1 MKSEAGFRPSSRMAS
16 KKVEFH
22 EGAALDIN
30 SARDRYLQRS
40 ESAALRFFDE
50 LDRAVGLIFRITS
63 SLAFRKTS
71 NPEVTS
77 SAIPIRS
84 RLSRKVA
91 CGSSP
96 RGRTFPPTPRFLD
109 EKGFP
114 AYRKSRFVRK
124 WTSNRRCYRVRR
136 PTNRDHNRSEEGCD
150 VPGHKSQTG
159 QRRDAGLKPGTTQ
172 SEQIQERKITGLK
185 TVHYEGKAA
194 AALASNTARPGRRP
208 LQRRST
214 VVGFGCDIWGT
225 NGEWRSYHPASARV
239 CSKKTYGALRVKMGY
254 KMAIHREVKT
264 NCPLATFFYR

>member
-1 MKSEAGFRPSSRMAS
+1 MRRSRDGFTSWIPARQRRFRGMKSEAGFRPSSRMAS

-22 EGAALDIN
+22 ERAALDIN

-136 PTNRDHNRSEEGCD
+136 PTNRDHNRSERAAM
-150 VPGHKSQTG
+150 SQDISH
-159 QRRDAGLKPGTTQ
+159 RRDREETPG
-172 SEQIQERKITGLK
+172 
-185 TVHYEGKAA
+185 
-194 AALASNTARPGRRP
+194 
-208 LQRRST
+208 
-214 VVGFGCDIWGT
+214 
-225 NGEWRSYHPASARV
+225 
-239 CSKKTYGALRVKMGY
+239 
-254 KMAIHREVKT
+254 
-264 NCPLATFFYR
+264 